1 MPGPRPVIG
10 RASLIAVTSALAVIA
25 GLLVARAALAT
36 DPLDRLATSA
46 GGERRGYVHLPRGG
60 PYRFALDTP
69 GPGRAFVND
78 VQIASNPLQPSR
90 IVLQPGTATIR
101 VTAPPGARLLWHP
114 PGRVSH
120 QTLEYLPASSLAAEP
135 HFGAWAGASPLD
147 AAIATAIALILVA
160 LILFLARD
168 RLRAAG
174 RPVVIATLAVLAVAA
189 AIRLV
194 DIGGAGQTWD
204 EDVNWSAGRNY
215 AENVVALD
223 GAQRSWIWNYEHP
236 PVSKYLAGI
245 GALWADGYDPA
256 RAVMGLVIALGCALL
271 VPIGARLFSLRV
283 GIVAAG
289 IAALTPHLVAHG
301 KVVGHEAPTVLVWS
315 LALLL
320 CLGAHDRAPAPKRLA
335 ARLAVIG
342 AVLGLAVATRF
353 VNALLA
359 IPIAVTL
366 LASAPPAERRRTLV
380 LGAAIL
386 PPVALLTIVAIWPR
400 LWSSPIA
407 HMAEAWAR
415 LKTPHALEPFL
426 GAITNTPPPYYFL
439 VYLAATA
446 PVGVLALAAAGA
458 VRVAR
463 AADRRTLVI
472 AAWLLAPLVVM
483 ASPVRQDGV
492 RYVMPCLTALAL
504 LAAVGL
510 DATAAA
516 LVARLPRATAIP
528 TALAAV
534 TALYLAIVLVRVH
547 PYYLDYYG
555 EHVGGPAGVARH
567 RRFEVAW
574 WGEGLGDAVDYV
586 NRHARPG
593 APVFRDCV
601 EPAHLTWFRGDLWP
615 TMARDP
621 RQAEWIVAYQPAW
634 KPCQVPPDARLVH
647 TVAVMDAPLV
657 RVYQRDLLAPP
668 AAAVQPPAP

>member
-1 MPGPRPVIG
+1 MTAR
-10 RASLIAVTSALAVIA
+10 RTSLAAVAIALAVIA
-25 GLLVARAALAT
+25 ALLAARAALAI
-36 DPLDRLATSA
+36 DPLDHLAATD
-46 GGERRGYVHLPRGG
+46 GERRGFVYLPRGG
-60 PYRFALDTP
+60 PYRFALETP
-69 GPGRAFVND
+69 GPGRAFVGD
-78 VQIASNPLQPSR
+78 LQIATNPLQPTR
-90 IVLQPGTATIR
+90 VVLQPGTATIR
-101 VTAPPGARLLWHP
+101 VSAPPGARLLWHP

-120 QTLEYLPASSLAAEP
+120 QTLEYLPASALAATP
-135 HFGAWAGASPLD
+135 DFDRWAGASPLD
-147 AAIATAIALILVA
+147 AALATALALTLVA
-160 LILFLARD
+160 LLLFLARD

-174 RPVVIATLAVLAVAA
+174 RPVVLATLAVFAVAA
-189 AIRLV
+189 AVRLV
-194 DIGGAGQTWD
+194 DIGAAGQTWD

-223 GAQRSWIWNYEHP
+223 GAPRSWIWNYEHP

-256 RAVMGLVIALGCALL
+256 RAVMGLVVALGCALL

-283 GIVAAG
+283 GVVAATV
-289 IAALTPHLVAHG
+289 AALTPHLVAHG

-320 CLGAHDRAPAPKRLA
+320 ALGAHDGTPSPRRLA
-335 ARLAVIG
+335 GRLAVIG

-353 VNALLA
+353 VNALVA

-366 LASAPPAERRRTLV
+366 LAYAPPVTRRRTIA
-380 LGAAIL
+380 LGAAIIPL
-386 PPVALLTIVAIWPR
+386 VALATLVAIWPR
-400 LWSSPIA
+400 LWSSPIT

-415 LKTPHALEPFL
+415 LRSPHSPEPFL
-426 GAITNTPPPYYFL
+426 GVITNTPPLHYFL

-446 PVGVLALAAAGA
+446 PVGLLALALAGIA
-458 VRVAR
+458 RVLR
-463 AADRRTLVI
+463 LADRRTLVI

-510 DATAAA
+510 DTIATF
-516 LVARLPRATAIP
+516 LTARLPTMTRALP
-528 TALAAV
+528 TTLAAI
-534 TALYLAIVLVRVH
+534 TALYLAVTLVRVH

-555 EHVGGPAGVARH
+555 EHVGGPAAVARA

-574 WGEGLGDAVDYV
+574 WGEGLADAVDHV

-615 TMARDP
+615 TMAKNPRD
-621 RQAEWIVAYQPAW
+621 AEWIVAYQPAW
-634 KPCQVPPDARLVH
+634 KPCPIPPDARLVH

-657 RVYQRDLLAPP
+657 RVYQRDPLAPP
-668 AAAVQPPAP
+668 AAAVQPAPP